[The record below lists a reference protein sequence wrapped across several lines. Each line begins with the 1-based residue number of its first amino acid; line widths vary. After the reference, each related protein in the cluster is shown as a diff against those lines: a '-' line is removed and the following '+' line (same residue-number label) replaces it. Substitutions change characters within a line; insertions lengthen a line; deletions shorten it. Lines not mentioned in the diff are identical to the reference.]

1 MVQGFEGE
9 EDNNKTRPEKW
20 LVTCGDSFRHGCWG
34 ILGGAVLIEQ
44 VFNIPGMGRLA
55 VTSVMN
61 QDYPYVQAITLI
73 MAVSIVLSN
82 LLVDISYGW
91 LDPRVHYD

>member
-1 MVQGFEGE
+1 MSVG
-9 EDNNKTRPEKW
+9 T
-20 LVTCGDSFRHGCWG
+20 
-34 ILGGAVLIEQ
+34 ILGGSVLIEQ

-73 MAVSIVLSN
+73 MAIGIVLSN
-82 LLVDISYGW
+82 LLVDISYVW
-91 LDPRVHYD
+91 LDPRIHYN

>member
-1 MVQGFEGE
+1 MGVG
-9 EDNNKTRPEKW
+9 T
-20 LVTCGDSFRHGCWG
+20 
-34 ILGGAVLIEQ
+34 ILGGSVLIEQ

-61 QDYPYVQAITLI
+61 QDYPYVQAVALI
-73 MAVSIVLSN
+73 MAISIVLSN

-91 LDPRVHYD
+91 LDPRVRYS

>member
-1 MVQGFEGE
+1 
-9 EDNNKTRPEKW
+9 
-20 LVTCGDSFRHGCWG
+20 
-34 ILGGAVLIEQ
+34 
-44 VFNIPGMGRLA
+44 

-73 MAVSIVLSN
+73 MAAGIVFSN